1 MTQNT
6 TKNDKREQCDTKH
19 NALKIYLTRK
29 NLLRRTL
36 FLQPTRQRVSGGYD
50 IRLSYP
56 QIAPRKSPRDSGY
69 APLFTGG
76 ERENRLSN
84 MDILWGKT
92 TNW

>member
-36 FLQPTRQRVSGGYD
+36 FLQPTRQRVYRTDYVFAMAKTHRSE
-50 IRLSYP
+50 
-56 QIAPRKSPRDSGY
+56 AAKSHIGFPPYVR
-69 APLFTGG
+69 T
-76 ERENRLSN
+76 
-84 MDILWGKT
+84 
-92 TNW
+92 

>member
-36 FLQPTRQRVSGGYD
+36 FLQPTRQRVY
-50 IRLSYP
+50 LEEP
-56 QIAPRKSPRDSGY
+56 
-69 APLFTGG
+69 
-76 ERENRLSN
+76 
-84 MDILWGKT
+84 
-92 TNW
+92 

>member
-36 FLQPTRQRVSGGYD
+36 FLQPTRQRVYVDMYVYYVFIS
-50 IRLSYP
+50 R
-56 QIAPRKSPRDSGY
+56 
-69 APLFTGG
+69 
-76 ERENRLSN
+76 
-84 MDILWGKT
+84 
-92 TNW
+92 